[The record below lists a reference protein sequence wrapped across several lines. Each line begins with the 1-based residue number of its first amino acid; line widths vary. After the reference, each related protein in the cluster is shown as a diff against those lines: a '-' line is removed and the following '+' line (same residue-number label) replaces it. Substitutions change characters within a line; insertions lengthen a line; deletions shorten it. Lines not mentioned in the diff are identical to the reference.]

1 MATPPRKPSALRA
14 RRKAQN
20 GRFWIGKSPAGAFA
34 EPTQLPSAGS
44 WVASIAFRDTDAVR
58 FGSGA
63 TPPGRRRCRRVR
75 REVLLQAPPRL
86 RVVALQERGLERVAR
101 RTDHGARLEHEGHG
115 VGDV

>member
-20 GRFWIGKSPAGAFA
+20 GRFCSGKSPAGVFA

-44 WVASIAFRDTDAVR
+44 WVALIAFTDAVR
-58 FGSGA
+58 LGSGA

-75 REVLLQAPPRL
+75 REVLLQAAPRL

-101 RTDHGARLEHEGHG
+101 RTDHGARLEH
-115 VGDV
+115 